1 MLSELK
7 KLLNSDKI
15 VLEYNKKNDRKIVQS
30 SVKLTA
36 NDSDNDEVFIIMHQS
51 IVTKMKNYANQDRI
65 VLDVIIKHSIKI
77 FLP

>member
-30 SVKLTA
+30 SAKLTA
-36 NDSDNDEVFIIMHQS
+36 SDSDIDEVFIIMHQS